1 MYKRQPKLCLLV
13 TIILILLATII
24 GIITPVWQNGKII
37 SSGDEIK
44 AANEAQPR
52 AVSVTYKDWA
62 DYTKLPSRYSYSTLF
77 WTDKTQVINIDC
89 ELRNGNNFYGK
100 EGKEFSFKITN
111 GAIDMDGDLCDV
123 IVSVDGIKECDTQT
137 GNDMLDEITYPDGS
151 IPKTKII
158 VTTGVSYF
166 AGFTGEEATRCV

>member
-1 MYKRQPKLCLLV
+1 MRKLQATPYQKKNKRIIIPKLCLLV

-62 DYTKLPSRYSYSTLF
+62 DYTKLPSMSN
-77 WTDKTQVINIDC
+77 V
-89 ELRNGNNFYGK
+89 
-100 EGKEFSFKITN
+100 
-111 GAIDMDGDLCDV
+111 
-123 IVSVDGIKECDTQT
+123 
-137 GNDMLDEITYPDGS
+137 
-151 IPKTKII
+151 
-158 VTTGVSYF
+158 
-166 AGFTGEEATRCV
+166 